1 MDDNSSNCQQSGEDD
16 QHSFKGSMIYGT
28 VMMNV
33 FFCYDKIVYTLW
45 FPELVHHQ
53 HVLVRLVTQILRE
66 LRKLRADLGRRGGM
80 EIGAR

>member
-1 MDDNSSNCQQSGEDD
+1 MDDNSSNCQQSDEDD